1 MSFMVYPNLPI
12 HFPVQTL
19 KRILVIGFIEF
30 ISWYLI
36 NFLGKI
42 NLFSLISIFLF
53 TYVSFSG
60 YDA

>member
-1 MSFMVYPNLPI
+1 MVYPNLPI